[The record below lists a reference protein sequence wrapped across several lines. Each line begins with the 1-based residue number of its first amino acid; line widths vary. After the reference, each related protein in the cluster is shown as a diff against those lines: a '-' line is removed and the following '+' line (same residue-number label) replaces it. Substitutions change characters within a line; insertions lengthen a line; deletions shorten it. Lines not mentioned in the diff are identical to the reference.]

1 MSEVQLLL
9 SDQRVDRTPAGLFA
23 EGNQVHKLSDHNKGR
38 SIFSHR
44 MRSIL
49 ETKTAEEVMEW
60 AARQGVNAGE
70 KISVLHVA
78 AALNGDRFDREALID
93 RLEGK
98 APQTMKQEITG
109 ANGGPVLVATIDAT
123 ALLMEL
129 SNKIGDV

>member
-1 MSEVQLLL
+1 MEEPIII
-9 SDQRVDRTPAGLFA
+9 DQIVDRTPAGLFA
-23 EGNQVHKLSDHNKGR
+23 QGNQIHKLSDHNKGR

-78 AALNGDRFDREALID
+78 AALSGDRFDREALID

-109 ANGGPVLVATIDAT
+109 ANGGPVAVVTADAT
-123 ALLMEL
+123 PMLMEMINSRL
-129 SNKIGDV
+129 KK